1 MNMKLNNSIVI
12 VAAALLS
19 LTSCL
24 KDQTDVFETPSS
36 QRMQDYLANVRS
48 LLTDSSNK
56 NGWVLSYYPGKDY
69 ATCYMGVVFEAQKV
83 TAYSQDAPETGVT
96 SSYKLTEDD
105 GPVLSFDTYNSV
117 LHYYATSD
125 ASHYQARGGDFE
137 FEIKSVEEDRIVLRG
152 KRSGNYCY
160 LDKLSKSVPDFL
172 KEAVAAEA
180 ALNIV
185 SFTGEVTGG
194 LVDGFLDGTSHT
206 FSIGRKDADATEM
219 VSARYMVT
227 TFGEDENKKVGIHFN
242 EPFTFQGVT
251 FEDFVYEEDAE
262 NPTIGTLSGSGIAFT
277 KVVPEGY
284 VAYNQ
289 FVGTYKLKYAN
300 GSFDVT
306 LVPYESGSSFK
317 LKGFCDKFEP
327 IITYNGA
334 RGYLSWI
341 VQEVGSAGS
350 NVIKLCPLDSDA
362 GYLGWAEGIG
372 MNGRA
377 VDNTVKEIVVEWED
391 NGIWGSY
398 NATGWILW
406 SFDASGSSAGQYSD
420 WALAS
425 GKEYIMGPMT
435 MTKIVEE

>member
-1 MNMKLNNSIVI
+1 MNMKLKNSIVI

-137 FEIKSVEEDRIVLRG
+137 FEIKSVEKDRIVLRG

-160 LDKLSKSVPDFL
+160 LDKLSKEPSAFL
-172 KEAVAAEA
+172 TEINAAEQ
-180 ALNIV
+180 ALSIV
-185 SFTGEVTGG
+185 SFTGEITGG
-194 LVDGFLDGTSHT
+194 LVDGFLDAGSHT
-206 FSIGRKDADATEM
+206 LSIGRKDADATEM
-219 VSARYMVT
+219 VSARYMVVP
-227 TFGEDENKKVGIHFN
+227 GGIHIN

-251 FEDFVYEEDAE
+251 FEDFVYVEDPE
-262 NPTIGTLSGSGIAFT
+262 NPTAGTFTGSGITFE

-284 VAYNQ
+284 VSYSY
-289 FVGTYKLKYAN
+289 FLGKYTLKYAN
-300 GSFDVT
+300 GSFIVE
-306 LVPYESGSSFK
+306 LVPYENGSSFK

-406 SFDASGSSAGQYSD
+406 SFDANGSSAGQYSD

-435 MTKIVEE
+435 MTKIVE